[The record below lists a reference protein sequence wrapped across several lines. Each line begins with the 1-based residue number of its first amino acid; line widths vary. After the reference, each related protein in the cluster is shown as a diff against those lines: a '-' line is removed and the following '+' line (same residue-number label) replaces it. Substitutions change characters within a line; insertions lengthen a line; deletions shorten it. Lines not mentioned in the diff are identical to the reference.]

1 MEHAGN
7 GVGERTKEKTVSKP
21 PLVYHSVAR
30 SAEPM
35 LAKVAAWIDIL

>member
-1 MEHAGN
+1 MGCAGN

-21 PLVYHSVAR
+21 SLVYHGVAR

-35 LAKVAAWIDIL
+35 FTKDAARITIL